1 MFQSLELSDVGR
13 CDAAKGTP
21 QLHEGIATASLRNGA
36 TDNFEPAH
44 LEPFNDSAL
53 LLRSSAIDMGR
64 RTFGLRLRRG
74 KSRLSVCKDSQ
85 NNIAK
90 LVENETI

>member
-1 MFQSLELSDVGR
+1 MGLRGHSAGWCSYPSATRQATIAAFTPSGGCFSDVGR
-13 CDAAKGTP
+13 CDAAEGTP

-53 LLRSSAIDMGR
+53 LLRSSAIEQYGASD
-64 RTFGLRLRRG
+64 L
-74 KSRLSVCKDSQ
+74 D
-85 NNIAK
+85 
-90 LVENETI
+90 

>member
-1 MFQSLELSDVGR
+1 MFQRTLELSDVGR
-13 CDAAKGTP
+13 CDAAEGTP

-53 LLRSSAIDMGR
+53 LLRSSAIEQYGASD
-64 RTFGLRLRRG
+64 L
-74 KSRLSVCKDSQ
+74 D
-85 NNIAK
+85 
-90 LVENETI
+90 